1 MPRLKQ
7 KLRPVPAE
15 GTVRATNHHVAN
27 YWTVVEPR
35 LQEQLAAAVGQ
46 SAQPHCLQ
54 QNKMNDLEA
63 VAGHLE
69 SFGFRHRYR
78 GLARTLMR
86 LLLPR
91 PCLLQP
97 FSRSYSFF
105 VYFALSDGPKVVP
118 K

>member
-1 MPRLKQ
+1 M
-7 KLRPVPAE
+7 PAE

-35 LQEQLAAAVGQ
+35 LQEQLAAAEAVGQ
-46 SAQPHCLQ
+46 SAQPRCLQ

-63 VAGHLE
+63 VAGRLE
-69 SFGFRHRYR
+69 SFGFRHRCR

-86 LLLPR
+86 LLLLR

-97 FSRSYSFF
+97 FSRN
-105 VYFALSDGPKVVP
+105 
-118 K
+118 

>member
-1 MPRLKQ
+1 MPKLKLKQ
-7 KLRPVPAE
+7 RLRPVPAE

-35 LQEQLAAAVGQ
+35 LQEQLAAAEAVGQ
-46 SAQPHCLQ
+46 SVQPHCLQ

-63 VAGHLE
+63 VAVHLE

-97 FSRSYSFF
+97 FSRN
-105 VYFALSDGPKVVP
+105 
-118 K
+118 

>member
-1 MPRLKQ
+1 M
-7 KLRPVPAE
+7 E

-46 SAQPHCLQ
+46 SVQPRCLQ

-63 VAGHLE
+63 VSGHLE
-69 SFGFRHRYR
+69 SFGFRHRCR

-91 PCLLQP
+91 PCLQP
-97 FSRSYSFF
+97 FSRNYSFF
-105 VYFALSDGPKVVP
+105 VCFALSDGLKVVP